1 MKKAI
6 LMAALLTTTA
16 FIPKSFADTTLK
28 NITDTT
34 SRERTILSQL
44 VRVPA
49 EDIEALEIQLTGT
62 FPTMTSHHGFDE
74 VVNAFTDN
82 LAYDVAHKFLNHPE
96 SDARLNT
103 PRANSQPWWASD
115 QTSALPQQVSLLNTF
130 LQANQLKSDVSLYNI
145 LEKSMTVDP
154 GFCDGDTR
162 RQRPQNCEYH
172 KTLIFLPL
180 TNGTRLIKGYRVY
193 WY

>member
-1 MKKAI
+1 MKKSV
-6 LMAALLTTTA
+6 LMALLTTLA

-28 NITDTT
+28 NITDGT
-34 SRERTILSQL
+34 SRERAILSQL
-44 VRVPA
+44 VRVPV
-49 EDIEALEIQLTGT
+49 EDIEALEIQMIGT

-96 SDARLNT
+96 SDARLNS

-115 QTSALPQQVSLLNTF
+115 QTSNLPQQVSLLNVF
-130 LQANQLKSDVSLYNI
+130 LQANQIKSDVSLYNI

-154 GFCDGDTR
+154 GFCDGETR
-162 RQRPQNCEYH
+162 RQRPQHCEYQ
-172 KTLIFLPL
+172 KSLIFLPL
-180 TNGTRLIKGYRVY
+180 TNGARLIRGYRVY